1 MTSAECPELP
11 VPLSVH
17 YNQKIMIFF
26 IPVALFTVMSTE
38 EIKACKS
45 ASMITS
51 PYPYILLRVPELAKH
66 RSTLLVNLWNISME
80 QTKHK

>member
-1 MTSAECPELP
+1 M
-11 VPLSVH
+11 V
-17 YNQKIMIFF
+17 
-26 IPVALFTVMSTE
+26 STE

-66 RSTLLVNLWNISME
+66 RKTLSVNLWNILIE
-80 QTKHK
+80 KTKLVE